1 MYVHGY
7 LRTFSH
13 TVNYVRFTPESGPF
27 SAPAFMSAFDPKRTF
42 VGLRGSAGIY
52 RKSMVSILCNPN
64 QYAQVSIG
72 PSVNLTNEGL
82 KQKFHEARPGGE
94 IGTG

>member
-1 MYVHGY
+1 MAK
-7 LRTFSH
+7 
-13 TVNYVRFTPESGPF
+13 SGPF
-27 SAPAFMSAFDPKRTF
+27 SALAFRSAFDPKRTF
-42 VGLRGSAGIY
+42 VELRGSAGMY

-82 KQKFHEARPGGE
+82 KQKFHKARPGGE

>member
-1 MYVHGY
+1 MR
-7 LRTFSH
+7 LSKSWLTDFRL
-13 TVNYVRFTPESGPF
+13 TPKSGH
-27 SAPAFMSAFDPKRTF
+27 SEGIREMSAYDPKRTF

>member
-1 MYVHGY
+1 MR
-7 LRTFSH
+7 LSTSWLAD
-13 TVNYVRFTPESGPF
+13 VRFAPERIHCEGGRE
-27 SAPAFMSAFDPKRTF
+27 MSAYDPKRTF